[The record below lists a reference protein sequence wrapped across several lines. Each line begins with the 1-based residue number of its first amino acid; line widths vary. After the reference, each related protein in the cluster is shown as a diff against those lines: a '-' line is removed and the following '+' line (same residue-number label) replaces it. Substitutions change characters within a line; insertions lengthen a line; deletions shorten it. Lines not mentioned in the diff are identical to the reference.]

1 MIISI
6 DAGKAFDKIQQP
18 FTIKIFKK
26 LGIEGACLNIIKVI
40 YDQLTADIIFNGER
54 MKVFSLRGTREGCPF
69 SPLLFN
75 IVLKVL
81 AAAIRQEKETRYPNW
96 KERGKI
102 IILCR

>member
-1 MIISI
+1 VGRKRTCLS
-6 DAGKAFDKIQQP
+6 
-18 FTIKIFKK
+18 TIKAVCDKPTI
-26 LGIEGACLNIIKVI
+26 N
-40 YDQLTADIIFNGER
+40 IIFNGER

-96 KERGKI
+96 KERSKTI
-102 IILCR
+102 TVCR

>member
-54 MKVFSLRGTREGCPF
+54 PNVFPLRSGTRQGFPL
-69 SPLLFN
+69 SLLFN
-75 IVLKVL
+75 KVL
-81 AAAIRQEKETRYPNW
+81 EVLAVAIRQEKEQKYPNW
-96 KERGKI
+96 KK
-102 IILCR
+102 